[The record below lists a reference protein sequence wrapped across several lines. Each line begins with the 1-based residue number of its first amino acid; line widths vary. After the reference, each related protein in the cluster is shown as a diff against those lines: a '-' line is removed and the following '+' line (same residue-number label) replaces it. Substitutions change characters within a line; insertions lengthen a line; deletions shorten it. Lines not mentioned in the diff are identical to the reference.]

1 MDSCLFTVLVRCSFR
16 GGRGGGEGDR
26 HVEGRMAMR
35 VRGPAVGQERKPR
48 TSPRIQAA
56 VREAKVDE
64 KQKLERA
71 KEVLACP
78 VCFDALVP
86 LEGNKNKLQCKTM
99 KSVYYEK
106 NSKYWDLTVGS
117 RSNGLYQDPNSRL
130 WGVSTFQNPFVSYLY
145 ERGWRQGF
153 ASAGFPGA
161 DKELEMA
168 LRYFKDVKGGILLDV
183 SCGSGLFT
191 RRFIQSNAFG
201 AVIGSDFSDTMLR
214 ETWERLD
221 ADPSIKVEDVL
232 LVRADVGRL
241 PFQSASLDAIHAGA
255 AIHCWPNPV
264 AAIAEITR
272 VLKPGGV
279 FVGTTFLL
287 PLSQIGEV
295 VGDDKLRPFW
305 SALRSTRPA
314 NQGINYWEEA
324 ELKDLCEMCGLVQFR
339 KIRSNGFIMF
349 TAKKPGD
356 E

>member
-1 MDSCLFTVLVRCSFR
+1 MVWTREER
-16 GGRGGGEGDR
+16 GEKGHVARG
-26 HVEGRMAMR
+26 MAMR
-35 VRGPAVGQERKPR
+35 MRGHAAVGRETKARPLPR
-48 TSPRIQAA
+48 TSAA
-56 VREAKVDE
+56 AREAKVEGKERLE
-64 KQKLERA
+64 KA
-71 KEVLACP
+71 KGVLACP

-86 LEGNKNKLQCKTM
+86 VEGNKNKLQCKTM
-99 KSVYYEK
+99 ESVQYEK

-117 RSNGLYQDPNSRL
+117 RSNGIYQDPNSRL

-168 LRYFKDVKGGILLDV
+168 LRFFKDVEGGILLDV

-191 RRFIQSNAFG
+191 RRFIQSNAFS

-214 ETWERLD
+214 ETWERLE
-221 ADPSIKVEDVL
+221 ADPSINVNDVL

-287 PLSQIGEV
+287 PLAQVGEV

-324 ELKDLCEMCGLVQFR
+324 ELKDLCEMCGLVDFQ

-349 TAKKPGD
+349 SAKKPGG